1 MDFRSPFTWYT
12 VHLMCILSHSA
23 LFLAGSAGIAIGI
36 EYDVVFSSG
45 VAGLMGMFATIV
57 NGIYLAMYSPL
68 TERTTATT
76 DKAFDESTDE
86 ATDEATEQVP
96 DQATVEIRRFKSK
109 LGLAIFTLFNCTFTI
124 GSDFTFA
131 GITGVR
137 AHEQES
143 ITLVVLCVI
152 AVIAGITVLL
162 ANVVDV
168 LRIYYLFTEKEQE
181 YFELKDIEV
190 HV

>member
-1 MDFRSPFTWYT
+1 MQ
-12 VHLMCILSHSA
+12 
-23 LFLAGSAGIAIGI
+23 
-36 EYDVVFSSG
+36 
-45 VAGLMGMFATIV
+45 GMFATIV

-76 DKAFDESTDE
+76 DRAFDESTDE
-86 ATDEATEQVP
+86 AIDEAAEEVP

-109 LGLAIFTLFNCTFTI
+109 LGLVIFTLFNCTFTI
-124 GSDFTFA
+124 GTDFVFA

-152 AVIAGITVLL
+152 AVIAGYVLQTPPRKFYADVRYSRITVLL

-181 YFELKDIEV
+181 YFELKDMEV